1 MKNFSKVVRDQTGVG
16 RSASLT
22 RAFSLAT
29 AASSVPSPQA
39 AGRIESSKHHLLGAP
54 DPSRCYHN
62 CTRLETAPQVFL
74 YRAADSRTASQ
85 TLAMGDLLN
94 PGY

>member
-29 AASSVPSPQA
+29 AASSVPSQA
-39 AGRIESSKHHLLGAP
+39 AGGIESSKHHLLGAP

-62 CTRLETAPQVFL
+62 CTWLETAPQVFL
-74 YRAADSRTASQ
+74 YRAADSCTASQ